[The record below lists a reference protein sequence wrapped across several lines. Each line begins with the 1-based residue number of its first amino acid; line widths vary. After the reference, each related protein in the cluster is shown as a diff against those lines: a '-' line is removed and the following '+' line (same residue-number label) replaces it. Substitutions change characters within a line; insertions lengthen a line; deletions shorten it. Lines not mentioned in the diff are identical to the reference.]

1 MAERRGSGLQSRL
14 HGFESRLHLKASQRA
29 IGAVVARFPDTEEVT
44 GSNPVSPTTQL
55 VSLRAFDVELRVFF
69 ASAESEFTGLP

>member
-1 MAERRGSGLQSRL
+1 
-14 HGFESRLHLKASQRA
+14 
-29 IGAVVARFPDTEEVT
+29 
-44 GSNPVSPTTQL
+44 L